1 MKFNLQYL
9 PFYSNDPIPKR
20 PNSPN
25 ASTITNSQKHSS
37 EILRSNS
44 FGSLND
50 FLANQ
55 SPNNLSELNLEKA
68 PYATTNP
75 TNFQPLST
83 SSKSRFSL

>member
-1 MKFNLQYL
+1 MNYGFIFSLVMKFNLQYL

-25 ASTITNSQKHSS
+25 ASTI
-37 EILRSNS
+37 S

-55 SPNNLSELNLEKA
+55 STTNLSESNLEMA
-68 PYATTNP
+68 PYTTTNP

-83 SSKSRFSL
+83 PPKSRFSL